1 MADLDK
7 LAKDEE
13 LKVQNAEL
21 YSANQ
26 ITKKRN
32 LLLEQLHTKDAT
44 LIKEL
49 MFQLKAYKTDKQA
62 DRKQLHDQSKSSEK
76 MIQDLEIKLQ
86 AAENATNDMEMQKD
100 KELRQQ
106 QDKYEAELKK
116 KENQILDLQQKE
128 NDYDKFLNEKSNMQ
142 ATIDE
147 YTKKFEAEKALRI
160 DQVQ

>member
-1 MADLDK
+1 
-7 LAKDEE
+7 
-13 LKVQNAEL
+13 
-21 YSANQ
+21 
-26 ITKKRN
+26 
-32 LLLEQLHTKDAT
+32 
-44 LIKEL
+44 
-49 MFQLKAYKTDKQA
+49 
-62 DRKQLHDQSKSSEK
+62 
-76 MIQDLEIKLQ
+76 
-86 AAENATNDMEMQKD
+86 MEMQKD

>member
-21 YSANQ
+21 YSAMQ

-49 MFQLKAYKTDKQA
+49 MSQLKAYKTDKQA
-62 DRKQLHDQSKSSEK
+62 DRKQLHDQSKSSEQ
-76 MIQDLEIKLQ
+76 MIQDLEIKL
-86 AAENATNDMEMQKD
+86 
-100 KELRQQ
+100 
-106 QDKYEAELKK
+106 
-116 KENQILDLQQKE
+116 
-128 NDYDKFLNEKSNMQ
+128 
-142 ATIDE
+142 
-147 YTKKFEAEKALRI
+147 
-160 DQVQ
+160 